1 MHESMLYKIN
11 ETQNAIKQDSS
22 DIENDGTDILDI
34 FDIGGS

>member
-11 ETQNAIKQDSS
+11 DNLTIKQDSS
-22 DIENDGTDILDI
+22 DIESDNSDIDI